1 MKQFRNRII
10 TASAGTGK
18 TYRLAVE
25 YIRILLDYYNA
36 DGFSPDNILVLTFT
50 RKATAEIRERIIG
63 HINLLLSDKEDDKTK
78 RIELLAVIHP
88 QDSSRELS
96 PAERMVLEG
105 SLNRLS
111 IDRKQLQVMTIDSYI
126 NSIFRNI
133 VRPLRSIDRFEIDLQ
148 AVEKRLPF
156 LMQHLLD
163 PGVKSKLDSLLK
175 RKVTPS
181 LDDNKDF
188 FISLVQ
194 HRWLKHLI
202 DKLHSRQGA
211 SALEL
216 ADREE
221 TDASKQA
228 RLKECMDLFGRMVSI
243 IESAKPDK
251 DPEEL
256 IKKSLRDL
264 LSQKFLQELDLAAR
278 AREFCHTPQHCHM
291 FFKAISDGNIY
302 HAGRIK
308 GKGLEEQV
316 NRLAELQEQLRV
328 KLADYLMLTLFLPE
342 QKEILNLWGTT
353 LAEYDKLIY
362 KYKNM
367 TYDDVAWFSL
377 EALFSEEPPLFDLS
391 NDVIATEFYQ
401 FLSHRSRFILIDE
414 FQDTS
419 LMQFAILKPILEE
432 VCAGQGSKD
441 FGGMI
446 VVGDEKQ
453 SIFGWRGGERE
464 LLRKLPVL
472 IPSLGE
478 LQNEDLDDS
487 YRSSP
492 GMMKFINAVFQDQAL
507 HQHLAEQGQEWDYST
522 VNSARPELEYLTQL
536 EVRTISYGARG
547 GEDDLH
553 SVFRE
558 FVQGTVINNYDKDKR
573 ESVAILCRKTNELTG
588 IQQVLQE
595 EGIPNIFQ
603 PTSLLTEHPWVEPL
617 IYWLRFLAWRDW
629 LDFLA
634 VLRSN
639 YIMLKAAPLKAV
651 IDSIDRSGDQ
661 TPDLSAIPL
670 AATLLKLADG
680 TTGSLAGACQDF
692 VDICLKDKQ
701 LHERDYLNIYAFL
714 TLANDYELSS
724 AQRDKSIPGFL
735 DYLDDNREQE
745 FLKQVAVEGSEEMQ
759 LLTIHKSKGLQFD
772 RVFLFF
778 NLSGVSGSDWTKLKW
793 FFKYDQDD
801 LQKISDYALTYHY
814 EDLLKHS
821 SFGYLPASME
831 SRENLE
837 ELNNLYVAYTR
848 AKTALHICF
857 AYRGGD
863 DWSSYLTGREDKG
876 RVELPHLLCDASL
889 RQLAAF
895 EGVERLGSGIR
906 WHSTLPAPKKAPGEV
921 KEQPQTINLDDL
933 AAALP
938 EPGSGLEPEA
948 VTPESPAVKNWKK
961 IWIEDRHNLF
971 GNLAHYYLS
980 FIKRN
985 LDEEHERALRQ
996 CLAFYGSLLTRNEIV
1011 SRIELL
1017 RASLAEHAYLFEPRW
1032 DKVFTEFSLYLDG
1045 REKRLD
1051 RLMLDTHAKEALIL
1065 DFKTGTSMDDSQLRD
1080 YEQALAR
1087 VRAISEQGYNISSR
1101 FVILANLG
1109 DLEL

>member
-1 MKQFRNRII
+1 MKQFKNRII

-25 YIRILLDYYNA
+25 YIRILLEYYNA
-36 DGFSPDNILVLTFT
+36 EGFSPDNILVLTFT

-63 HINLLLSDKEDDKTK
+63 HISLLLSDKANDQDK
-78 RIELLAVIHP
+78 RMELLDVIRT
-88 QDSSRELS
+88 QGGQRELND
-96 PAERMVLEG
+96 AEKMVLEG

-163 PGVKSKLDSLLK
+163 PSVKSMLDSLLK

-181 LDDNKDF
+181 LDEYKDF

-194 HRWLKHLI
+194 QRWLKHLI

-216 ADREE
+216 AAREE
-221 TDASKQA
+221 TDDSKQA
-228 RLKECMDLFGRMVSI
+228 RLEECMELFGRMVSL

-264 LSQKFLQELDLAAR
+264 LSQKSLQELDLSAR
-278 AREFCHTPQHCHM
+278 AREFCRTSQRCHM

-302 HAGRIK
+302 NAGRIK

-316 NRLAELQEQLRV
+316 TQLAELQEQLRG

-342 QKEILNLWGTT
+342 QEEILDLWGTT

-391 NDVIATEFYQ
+391 NEVIATEFYQ

-432 VCAGQGSKD
+432 VCSGQGSKD

-472 IPSLGE
+472 IPSLRE
-478 LQNEDLDDS
+478 LQIEDLDDS

-492 GMMKFINAVFQDQAL
+492 GMMKFINAVFQDKGL
-507 HQHLAEQGQEWDYST
+507 HQYLAEQGQEWDYRT
-522 VNSARPELEYLTQL
+522 VNSARPELEHLTQL

-547 GEDDLH
+547 EEDDLH
-553 SVFRE
+553 AVFSE
-558 FVQGTVINNYDKDKR
+558 FVQGTVIKNYDEDKQ
-573 ESVAILCRKTNELTG
+573 ESVAILCRKTNELTE

-595 EGIPNIFQ
+595 ATIANIFQ
-603 PTSLLTEHPWVEPL
+603 PTSLLTEHPWVAPL
-617 IYWLRFLAWRDW
+617 INWLRFLAWRDW

-651 IDSIDRSGDQ
+651 VDSIDSSGGQ

-670 AATLLKLADG
+670 AAALLKLADG
-680 TTGSLAGACQDF
+680 MAGSLAGACQDF
-692 VDICLKDKQ
+692 VDICLKGKE
-701 LHERDYLNIYAFL
+701 LHERDYLNINAFL
-714 TLANDYELSS
+714 TLANDYELST

-735 DYLDDNREQE
+735 DYLDDNKEQE
-745 FLKQVAVEGSEEMQ
+745 FLKQVAVEGSEELQ

-778 NLSGVSGSDWTKLKW
+778 NLSGGSGSDWTKLKW
-793 FFKYDQDD
+793 FFNYDKDD
-801 LQKISDYALTYHY
+801 LQKLSDYALTYHY

-821 SFGYLPASME
+821 SFKYLPDSME

-837 ELNNLYVAYTR
+837 ELNNLYVAFTR

-863 DWSSYLTGREDKG
+863 DWGSYLTGREDKG
-876 RVELPHLLCDASL
+876 QVELPHLLCDASL
-889 RQLAAF
+889 RHLAAF
-895 EGVERLGSGIR
+895 EGAESLGSGVR
-906 WHSTLPAPKKAPGEV
+906 WRSTLPAPDEASSEE
-921 KEQPQTINLDDL
+921 KEQPQKINLDDL

-938 EPGSGLEPEA
+938 EPDAGLEPEA
-948 VTPESPAVKNWKK
+948 VAPDSPAVKDWKK

-971 GNLAHYYLS
+971 GNLVHYYLS
-980 FIKRN
+980 FIKKN

-996 CLAFYGSLLTRNEIV
+996 CLAFYGSLLTHDEIV

-1017 RASLAEHAYLFEPRW
+1017 RASLAEHGYLFEPRW

-1051 RLMLDTHAKEALIL
+1051 RLMLDTQAKEALIL
-1065 DFKTGTSMDDSQLRD
+1065 DYKTGKSMDASQLGS
-1080 YEQALAR
+1080 YEQALAG
-1087 VRAISEQGYNISSR
+1087 VRAISEQGYTISSR
-1101 FVILANLG
+1101 FVILNNLG